1 MLIYS
6 SRLIMSMNLTQIKLN
21 PTSIKQK
28 LLQLDTHHRI
38 QFIILFGSV
47 ATGQALPLSD
57 IDIAIYYEGT
67 PEERFRFRMT
77 ASGTLPDNVDIQI
90 FQDLP
95 VAVQKEVIGGKV
107 LYQRDF
113 SIIFQEFRKVIEEY
127 SHYEKYYQM
136 YITKLEEELVEA

>member
-1 MLIYS
+1 
-6 SRLIMSMNLTQIKLN
+6 MSMNLTQIKLN
-21 PTSIKQK
+21 PAQIKQK
-28 LLQLDTHHRI
+28 LLQLDTHQHI

-47 ATGQALPLSD
+47 AKGQALPLSD

-95 VAVQKEVIGGKV
+95 VAVQKEVIEGKV
-107 LYQRDF
+107 LYCQDF
-113 SIIFQEFRKVIEEY
+113 QFMSNEYLRVIQEFA
-127 SHYEKYYQM
+127 HFEKYQNEY
-136 YITKLEEELVEA
+136 YTVLEAAYAT